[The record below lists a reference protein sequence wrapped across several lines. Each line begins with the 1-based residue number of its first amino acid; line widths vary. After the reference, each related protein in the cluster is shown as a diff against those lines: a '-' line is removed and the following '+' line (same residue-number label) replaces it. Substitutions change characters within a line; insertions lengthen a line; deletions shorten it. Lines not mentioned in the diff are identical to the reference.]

1 MPQHYGWGIVVAGI
15 LVVMAAIGLSRF
27 ALGMILPAMGGGL
40 GLSYSEM
47 GFVSTG
53 NFVGYLLAV
62 AASGRLYAHFGARKL
77 IATGLLACAVSM
89 AVVSRATGFS
99 HVLVAYVATGF
110 GSGLANVPIMA
121 LVSMWFRRSH
131 RGRAAGL
138 IVSGIGIGVV
148 LTGWFIPRVN
158 AFFGAEG
165 WRYNW
170 LLLSLAALA
179 VALIGAVF
187 IRNRPADV
195 GLTPLGEDP
204 AADQKAETPGVR
216 RQPGKYVILLGIIY
230 FFYGFSYVIYVTFLV
245 TTLVKEIGLSEASA
259 GRFWMWVGIFSV
271 FSGPI
276 FGSVSDRVGRKT
288 GLAIVYAFQVAA
300 YLLIALPHR
309 LSLVGLSV
317 FLFGI
322 TAWAIPGI
330 MAASVGDYVGP
341 EKAAAAFGTITLI
354 FGVGQIAGP
363 AIAGM
368 LADLSGGFSATYL
381 LAAGMA
387 AAAVLSTRLLP
398 KTS

>member
-1 MPQHYGWGIVVAGI
+1 VVGVGV
-15 LVVMAAIGLSRF
+15 LVAMAAIGFSRF

-53 NFVGYLLAV
+53 NFVGYLAAV
-62 AASGRLYAHFGARKL
+62 AASGRLYARFGARKL
-77 IATGLLACAVSM
+77 IATGLFACAVSM
-89 AVVSRATGFS
+89 AAVSQATGFS
-99 HVLVAYVATGF
+99 QVLVAYVLTGA

-121 LVSMWFRRSH
+121 LVSTWFRRSL
-131 RGRAAGL
+131 RGRAAGF
-138 IVSGIGIGVV
+138 IVSGIGMGVV

-158 AFFGAEG
+158 AFFGTDG

-170 LLLSLAALA
+170 RLLALAALTVA
-179 VALIGAVF
+179 VIGALF
-187 IRNRPADV
+187 IRNRPDEV

-204 AADQKAETPGVR
+204 VPDKNTGSRGFPSK
-216 RQPGKYVILLGIIY
+216 PGKNVVILGLVY
-230 FFYGFSYVIYVTFLV
+230 FFYGFTYVIYATFLV
-245 TTLVKEIGLSEASA
+245 TTLVKEVGLSEASA

-276 FGSVSDRVGRKT
+276 FGSVSDRVGRKA
-288 GLAIVYAFQVAA
+288 GLAIVYTFQAAA
-300 YLLIALPHR
+300 YLLIAAPHH
-309 LSLVGLSV
+309 LYLVGLSV

-363 AIAGM
+363 AIAGV
-368 LADLSGGFSATYL
+368 LADLAGGFSAAYL

-387 AAAVLSTRLLP
+387 AAAVFSTRLLP
-398 KTS
+398 KAS